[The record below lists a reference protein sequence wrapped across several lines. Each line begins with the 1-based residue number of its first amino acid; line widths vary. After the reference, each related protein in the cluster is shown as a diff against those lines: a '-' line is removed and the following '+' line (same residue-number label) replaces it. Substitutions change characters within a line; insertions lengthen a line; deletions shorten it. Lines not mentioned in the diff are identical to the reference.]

1 MNKKGVEAVALSIR
15 SLSMDAIQK
24 ANSGHP
30 GLPLGAAEVAAVLYG
45 EIMKH
50 NPANSKWSD
59 RDRFVL
65 SAGHGSMLLYS
76 ILHLAGYKVSMDD
89 IKNFR
94 QVGSK
99 CPGHPEYG
107 DTDGVECTGGPLGQG
122 VSMAVGMAMAES
134 MLAAKFNTPNH
145 KIVDHYTYSL
155 VGEGCLQEG
164 VSSEASSLAGNLKLG
179 KLIVFYDENKISI
192 DGCTDITFTDDIAK
206 RYEAYGWQVL
216 KGDMYDVEGIVKL
229 VNEAKSDTEHPSL
242 IMLKSVIG
250 KGSPKQGTADVHG
263 APLGAEG
270 IIEAKKT
277 LGLPTDKEF
286 YVVPE
291 AYQYFEDKKADFAK
305 AEKNWED
312 EFAAWAKENPELKK
326 EWDAFYS
333 DSVTNPDVKD
343 VEYKVGDA
351 CATRD
356 ASGKALNVIAA
367 RYGNLVGGSAD
378 LMGPNKTA
386 FKNIDNGTFSPEN
399 RKGRTIE
406 YGIREFAMSAVAA
419 GISLHGGLRPF
430 CATFLVFADYL
441 RASLR
446 VVSLMKQ
453 PVIYVFTHDSIYV
466 GEDGPTH
473 QPIETM
479 TSLRAIPGVQAIR
492 PGDPEESMEAWNIA
506 YASKDH
512 PVCMAFT
519 RQALAVY
526 EKADKNWKKNMA
538 EKGAYVVL
546 EGSSNPDITI
556 LASGS
561 EVNMALDAV
570 KLVSGKS
577 IRVVSVPDLKK
588 FSGLSKSEQNE
599 IMGSPKRVVC
609 TEAGISMEWLQFTE
623 QENCFCIDR
632 FGTSGPAKK
641 VAEYL
646 GFTSEKLAELL
657 KK

>member
-1 MNKKGVEAVALSIR
+1 MDKKGVEAVALSIR

-30 GLPLGAAEVAAVLYG
+30 GLPLGAAEAAAVLYG
-45 EIMKH
+45 EVMKH
-50 NPANSKWSD
+50 NPADSKWAD

-99 CPGHPEYG
+99 CPGHPEFG

-122 VSMAVGMAMAES
+122 VSMAVGMAVAEQ

-164 VSSEASSLAGNLKLG
+164 VASEACSLAGNLKLG
-179 KLIVFYDENKISI
+179 KLIVFYDQNKISI
-192 DGCTDITFTDDIAK
+192 DGNTDITFTDNIAA
-206 RYEAYGWQVL
+206 RYKAYGWQVL
-216 KGDMYDVEGIVKL
+216 KGSMYDVEGIVAL
-229 VNEAKSDTEHPSL
+229 VKEAKKCKDQPTL

-250 KGSPKQGTADVHG
+250 KGAPKQGTADVHG

-270 IIEAKKT
+270 IKAAKKK
-277 LGLPTDKEF
+277 LGLPVDKDF
-286 YVVPE
+286 YVVPD
-291 AYQYFEDKKADFAK
+291 AYKYFEKKKAAFAK
-305 AEKNWED
+305 AEADWNA

-326 EWDAFYS
+326 LWDAYHS
-333 DSVTNPDVKD
+333 DAVTDASVKD
-343 VEYKVGDA
+343 VAYKVGDA

-367 RYGNLVGGSAD
+367 RYANLVGGSAD

-386 FKNIDNGTFSPEN
+386 FKATDNGTFSPAN
-399 RKGRTIE
+399 RAGRTIE
-406 YGIREFAMSAVAA
+406 YGIREFAMSAVCA

-441 RASLR
+441 RPSLR

-492 PGDPEESMEAWNIA
+492 PGDPEESMEAWKIA

-526 EKADKNWKKNMA
+526 AKDDKSWKKNMA
-538 EKGAYVVL
+538 SCGAYIVKT
-546 EGSSNPDITI
+546 GADKPDITI

-561 EVNMALDAV
+561 EVNMALKAADMV
-570 KLVSGKS
+570 KDKK

-588 FSGLSKSEQNE
+588 FENL
-599 IMGSPKRVVC
+599 PKAKQEAIIGPAKRIVC
-609 TEAGISMEWLQFTE
+609 TEAGISMEWLQFTSK
-623 QENCFCIDR
+623 ENCFCIDT
-632 FGTSGPAKK
+632 FGTSGPANK
-641 VAEYL
+641 VAEYM
-646 GFTSEKLAELL
+646 GFTAEKLAKLL

>member
-1 MNKKGVEAVALSIR
+1 MDKKGVEAVALSIR

-30 GLPLGAAEVAAVLYG
+30 GLPLGAAEAAAVLYG

-50 NPANSKWSD
+50 NPADSKWAD

-99 CPGHPEYG
+99 CPGHPEFD

-122 VSMAVGMAMAES
+122 VSMAVGMAVAES
-134 MLAAKFNTPNH
+134 MLAAKFNTPSH

-164 VSSEASSLAGNLKLG
+164 VASEACSLAGNLKLG
-179 KLIVFYDENKISI
+179 KLIVFYDQNKISI

-216 KGDMYDVEGIVKL
+216 SGDMYDVAGIVKL
-229 VNEAKSDTEHPSL
+229 VEKAKKETNKPSL

-250 KGSPKQGTADVHG
+250 KGAPKQGTADVHG

-270 IIEAKKT
+270 IVAAKKA
-277 LGLPTDKEF
+277 LGLPEDKDF

-291 AYQYFEDKKADFAK
+291 AYEYFKNKAADFAK
-305 AEKNWED
+305 AEADWNA
-312 EFAAWAKENPELKK
+312 EFDAWAKENPELKK
-326 EWDAFYS
+326 LWDAYHS
-333 DSVTNPDVKD
+333 DAVTDETVQD

-367 RYGNLVGGSAD
+367 RFANLVGGSAD

-386 FKNIDNGTFSPEN
+386 FKATDNGTFSPEN
-399 RKGRTIE
+399 RAGRTIE
-406 YGIREFAMSAVAA
+406 YGIREFAMSAVCA

-441 RASLR
+441 RPSLR

-492 PGDPEESMEAWNIA
+492 PGDPEESMQAWNMA

-538 EKGAYVVL
+538 EKGAYVVA
-546 EGSSNPDITI
+546 EGSASPDITI

-570 KLVSGKS
+570 KLVSGKT

-588 FSGLSKSEQNE
+588 FENLSKAEQKA
-599 IMGSPKRVVC
+599 IIGDAKRVVC
-609 TEAGISMEWLQFTE
+609 TEAGISMEWLQFTDK
-623 QENCFCIDR
+623 ENCFCIDT

-646 GFTSEKLAELL
+646 GFTAEKLAELL

>member
-1 MNKKGVEAVALSIR
+1 MDKKGIESVALSIR

-45 EIMKH
+45 EVMKH

-76 ILHLAGYKVSMDD
+76 ILHLAGYDVTMDD

-94 QVGSK
+94 QVGSR

-122 VSMAVGMAMAES
+122 VSMAVGMAIAES
-134 MLAAKFNTPNH
+134 MLAAKFNTAKH
-145 KIVDHYTYSL
+145 TIVDHYTYSL

-164 VSSEASSLAGNLKLG
+164 VASEASSLAGNLKLG

-216 KGDMYDVEGIVKL
+216 RGDMYDVEEMVKL
-229 VNEAKSDTEHPSL
+229 INEAKACSDKPSL
-242 IMLKSVIG
+242 IMLKSIIG
-250 KGSPKQGTADVHG
+250 KGAPKQNTADVHG

-270 IIEAKKT
+270 IIEAKKN
-277 LGLPTDKEF
+277 LGLPTDKDF

-291 AYQYFEDKKADFAK
+291 AYKYFEDKKASFAK
-305 AEKNWED
+305 AEADWNET
-312 EFAAWAKENPELKK
+312 FAAWAKENPDLKK
-326 EWDAFYS
+326 LWDAYHS
-333 DSVTNPDVKD
+333 DAITDETVKD

-367 RYGNLVGGSAD
+367 RFANLVGGSAD

-386 FKNIDNGTFSPEN
+386 FKATDNGTFSPTN
-399 RKGRTIE
+399 RAGRTIE
-406 YGIREFAMSAVAA
+406 YGIREFAMSAVCA

-441 RASLR
+441 RPSLR

-479 TSLRAIPGVQAIR
+479 ASLRAIPGVQAIR
-492 PGDPEESMEAWNIA
+492 PGDPEESMQAWNMA
-506 YASKDH
+506 YASKNH

-526 EKADKNWKKNMA
+526 EKADKNWKQNMA
-538 EKGAYVVL
+538 EKGAYVVQ
-546 EGSSNPDITI
+546 EGSASPDITI

-561 EVNMALDAV
+561 EVNMALKAAS
-570 KLVSGKS
+570 LTSGKT

-588 FSGLSKSEQNE
+588 FAGLCSCSQKE
-599 IMGSPKRVVC
+599 IIGDAKRVVC
-609 TEAGISMEWLQFTE
+609 TEAGISTEWLQFAKKE
-623 QENCFCIDR
+623 DCFCIDR
-632 FGTSGPAKK
+632 FGTSGPANK

-646 GFTSEKLAELL
+646 GFTAEKLAELL
-657 KK
+657 AK

>member
-30 GLPLGAAEVAAVLYG
+30 GLPLGAAEAAAVLYG
-45 EIMKH
+45 EVMKH
-50 NPANSKWSD
+50 NPADSKWAD

-99 CPGHPEYG
+99 CPGHPEFG

-122 VSMAVGMAMAES
+122 VSMAVGMAIAEQ
-134 MLAAKFNTPNH
+134 MLAAKFNTKAH

-164 VSSEASSLAGNLKLG
+164 VASEACSLAGNLKLG
-179 KLIVFYDENKISI
+179 KLIVFYDQNKISI
-192 DGCTDITFTDDIAK
+192 DGNTDITFTDNIAA
-206 RYEAYGWQVL
+206 RYKAYGWQVL
-216 KGDMYDVEGIVKL
+216 KGSMYDVEGIVEL
-229 VNEAKSDTEHPSL
+229 VKEAKKCKDQPTL

-250 KGSPKQGTADVHG
+250 KGAPKQGTADVHG

-270 IIEAKKT
+270 IKAAKKK
-277 LGLPTDKEF
+277 LGLPVDQDF

-291 AYQYFEDKKADFAK
+291 AKKYFEDKKAAFAK
-305 AEKNWED
+305 AEADWKA

-326 EWDAFYS
+326 LWDAYHS
-333 DSVTNPDVKD
+333 DAVTDASVKD
-343 VEYKVGDA
+343 VAYKVGDA

-367 RYGNLVGGSAD
+367 RYANLVGGSAD

-386 FKNIDNGTFSPEN
+386 FKATDNGTFSPTN
-399 RKGRTIE
+399 RAGRTIE
-406 YGIREFAMSAVAA
+406 YGIREFAMSAVCA

-441 RASLR
+441 RPSLR

-492 PGDPEESMEAWNIA
+492 PGDPEESMEAWKIA

-526 EKADKNWKKNMA
+526 AKDDKSWKKNMA
-538 EKGAYVVL
+538 ANGAYIVK
-546 EGSSNPDITI
+546 EGAAKPDITI

-561 EVNMALDAV
+561 EVNMALQAAEMV
-570 KLVSGKS
+570 PEKK

-588 FSGLSKSEQNE
+588 FEGLTKAKQDA
-599 IMGSPKRVVC
+599 IIGDTKRVVC
-609 TEAGISMEWLQFTE
+609 TEAGISMEWLQFTSK
-623 QENCFCIDR
+623 ENCFCIDT
-632 FGTSGPAKK
+632 FGTSGPANK

-646 GFTSEKLAELL
+646 GFTAKNLAKLL

>member
-1 MNKKGVEAVALSIR
+1 MDKKGVEAVALSIR

-50 NPANSKWSD
+50 HPANSKWAD

-89 IKNFR
+89 IKSFR

-99 CPGHPEYG
+99 CPGHPEFG

-122 VSMAVGMAMAES
+122 VSMAVGMAIAES

-164 VSSEASSLAGNLKLG
+164 VASEASSLAGNLKLG
-179 KLIVFYDENKISI
+179 KLIVFYDQNKISI

-229 VNEAKSDTEHPSL
+229 VEEAKKCSDKPSL
-242 IMLKSVIG
+242 IMLKSIIG
-250 KGSPKQGTADVHG
+250 KGAPKQNTADVHG

-277 LGLPTDKEF
+277 LGLPTDKDF

-291 AYQYFEDKKADFAK
+291 AYKYFEDKKAAFAK
-305 AEKNWED
+305 AEADWNA
-312 EFAAWAKENPELKK
+312 EFDAWAKENPELKK
-326 EWDAFYS
+326 LWDAYHS
-333 DSVTNPDVKD
+333 DKATDESVKD

-367 RYGNLVGGSAD
+367 RFGNLVGGSAD

-386 FKNIDNGTFSPEN
+386 FKATDNGTFSPAN
-399 RKGRTIE
+399 RAGRTIE
-406 YGIREFAMSAVAA
+406 YGIREFAMSAVCA

-441 RASLR
+441 RPSLR

-479 TSLRAIPGVQAIR
+479 TSLRAIPGVQVIR
-492 PGDPEESMEAWNIA
+492 PGDPEESMQAWNIA

-526 EKADKNWKKNMA
+526 EKADKDWKKNMA
-538 EKGAYVVL
+538 EKGAYVVQ
-546 EGSSNPDITI
+546 EGSANPDITI

-561 EVNMALDAV
+561 EVNMALKAAS
-570 KLVSGKS
+570 LTSGKT

-588 FSGLSKSEQNE
+588 FESISDADRKAIIGNA
-599 IMGSPKRVVC
+599 KRIVC
-609 TEAGISMEWLQFTE
+609 TEAGISMEWLQFTSK
-623 QENCFCIDR
+623 ENCFCIDR
-632 FGTSGPAKK
+632 FGTSGPANK

-646 GFTSEKLAELL
+646 GFTAEKLAELL
-657 KK
+657 AK

>member
-1 MNKKGVEAVALSIR
+1 MDKKGVEAVALSIR

-30 GLPLGAAEVAAVLYG
+30 GLPLGAAEAAAVLYG

-50 NPANSKWSD
+50 NPANSKWVD

-122 VSMAVGMAMAES
+122 VSMAVGMAVAES
-134 MLAAKFNTPNH
+134 MLAAKFNTPKH
-145 KIVDHYTYSL
+145 TIVNHYTYSL

-164 VSSEASSLAGNLKLG
+164 VASEACSLAGNLKLG
-179 KLIVFYDENKISI
+179 KLIVFYDQNKISI

-216 KGDMYDVEGIVKL
+216 KGDMYDIEGIVKL
-229 VNEAKSDTEHPSL
+229 VEEAKKCSDKPSL
-242 IMLKSVIG
+242 IMLKSIIG
-250 KGSPKQGTADVHG
+250 KGAPKQNTADVHG

-277 LGLPTDKEF
+277 LGLPTDKDF

-291 AYQYFEDKKADFAK
+291 AYKYFEDKKAAFAK
-305 AEKNWED
+305 AEADWNA
-312 EFAAWAKENPELKK
+312 EFDAWAKENPELKK
-326 EWDAFYS
+326 LWDAYHS
-333 DSVTNPDVKD
+333 DKATDESVKD

-367 RYGNLVGGSAD
+367 RFGNLVGGSAD

-386 FKNIDNGTFSPEN
+386 FKATDNGTFSPAN
-399 RKGRTIE
+399 RAGRTIE
-406 YGIREFAMSAVAA
+406 YGIREFAMSAVCA

-441 RASLR
+441 RPSLR

-492 PGDPEESMEAWNIA
+492 PGDPEESMQAWNIA

-526 EKADKNWKKNMA
+526 EKADKDWKKNMA
-538 EKGAYVVL
+538 EKGAYVVQ
-546 EGSSNPDITI
+546 EGSANPDITI

-561 EVNMALDAV
+561 EVNMALKAAG
-570 KLVSGKS
+570 LVNGKA

-588 FSGLSKSEQNE
+588 FEGLSKAEQDKIIGNT
-599 IMGSPKRVVC
+599 KRIVC
-609 TEAGISMEWLQFTE
+609 TEAGISMEWLQFTSK
-623 QENCFCIDR
+623 ENCFCIDT
-632 FGTSGPAKK
+632 FGTSGPANK

-646 GFTSEKLAELL
+646 GFTAEKLADLL

>member
-1 MNKKGVEAVALSIR
+1 MDKKTIEAVATSIR

-30 GLPLGAAEVAAVLYG
+30 GLPLGAAELAAVLYG
-45 EIMKH
+45 EVLKH
-50 NPANSKWSD
+50 NPADSKWAD

-76 ILHLAGYKVSMDD
+76 ILHLSGYKVSMDD

-107 DTDGVECTGGPLGQG
+107 ETDGVECTGGPLGQG
-122 VSMAVGMAMAES
+122 VSMAVGMAVAES
-134 MLAAKFNTPNH
+134 MLAAKFNTAKH
-145 KIVDHYTYSL
+145 TIVDHYTYSL

-164 VSSEASSLAGNLKLG
+164 VASEACSLAGNLKLG
-179 KLIVFYDENKISI
+179 KLIVFYDQNKISI
-192 DGCTDITFTDDIAK
+192 DGNTDITFTDDIAK

-216 KGDMYDVEGIVKL
+216 KGDMYDVEGIAKL
-229 VNEAKSDTEHPSL
+229 VAEAKKCADKPSL
-242 IMLKSVIG
+242 IMLKSIIG
-250 KGSPKQGTADVHG
+250 KSAPKQGTADVHG

-277 LGLPTDKEF
+277 LGLPTDKDF
-286 YVVPE
+286 YVLPE
-291 AYQYFEDKKADFAK
+291 AYKYFEDKKAAFAK
-305 AEKNWED
+305 AEADWNA
-312 EFAAWAKENPELKK
+312 EFDAWAKENPELKK
-326 EWDAFYS
+326 LWDAYHS
-333 DSVTNPDVKD
+333 DSVTDASVKD

-367 RYGNLVGGSAD
+367 RYANLVGGSAD

-386 FKNIDNGTFSPEN
+386 FKATDNGTFSPAN
-399 RKGRTIE
+399 RAGRTIE
-406 YGIREFAMSAVAA
+406 YGIREFAMSAVCA

-441 RASLR
+441 RPSLR

-492 PGDPEESMEAWNIA
+492 PGDPEESMEAWKIA

-538 EKGAYVVL
+538 EKGAYVVQ
-546 EGSSNPDITI
+546 EGSASPDITI

-561 EVNMALDAV
+561 EVNMALDAA
-570 KLVSGKS
+570 KLVSGKA

-588 FSGLSKSEQNE
+588 FEGLSKAEQDK
-599 IMGSPKRVVC
+599 IMGNPKRVVC
-609 TEAGISMEWLQFTE
+609 TEAGISMEWLQFTSK
-623 QENCFCIDR
+623 ENCFCLDN

-641 VAEYL
+641 VAEYFH
-646 GFTSEKLAELL
+646 FTAEDLAKLLN
-657 KK
+657 K

>member
-1 MNKKGVEAVALSIR
+1 MDKKGVEAVALSIR

-30 GLPLGAAEVAAVLYG
+30 GLPLGAAEAAAVLYG
-45 EIMKH
+45 EVMRH
-50 NPANSKWSD
+50 NPANSKWAD

-122 VSMAVGMAMAES
+122 VSMAVGMAIAES
-134 MLAAKFNTPNH
+134 MLAAKFNTS
-145 KIVDHYTYSL
+145 KRTIVNHYTYSL

-164 VSSEASSLAGNLKLG
+164 VASEACSLAGNLKLG
-179 KLIVFYDENKISI
+179 KLIVFYDQNKISI

-216 KGDMYDVEGIVKL
+216 KGDMYDIEGIVKL
-229 VNEAKSDTEHPSL
+229 VEEAKKCDDKPSL
-242 IMLKSVIG
+242 IMLKSIIG
-250 KGSPKQGTADVHG
+250 KGAPKQNTADVHG
-263 APLGAEG
+263 APLGKDG
-270 IIEAKKT
+270 IVEAKKT
-277 LGLPTDKEF
+277 LGLPVDKDF

-291 AYQYFEDKKADFAK
+291 AYKYFEDKKSVFAK
-305 AEKNWED
+305 AEADWNA
-312 EFAAWAKENPELKK
+312 EFDAWAKENPELKK
-326 EWDAFYS
+326 LWDAYHS
-333 DSVTNPDVKD
+333 DSVTNESVKD

-356 ASGKALNVIAA
+356 ASGTALNVIAA
-367 RYGNLVGGSAD
+367 RFANLVGGSAD

-386 FKNIDNGTFSPEN
+386 FKSTDNGTFSPTN
-399 RKGRTIE
+399 RAGRTIE
-406 YGIREFAMSAVAA
+406 YGIREFAMSAVCA

-441 RASLR
+441 RPSLR

-473 QPIETM
+473 QPVETM
-479 TSLRAIPGVQAIR
+479 TSLRSIPGVQAIR
-492 PGDPEESMEAWNIA
+492 PGDPEESMQAWNMA

-538 EKGAYVVL
+538 EKGAYVVQ
-546 EGSSNPDITI
+546 EGSTAPDITI

-561 EVNMALDAV
+561 EVNMALKAAS
-570 KLVSGKS
+570 LTSGKT

-588 FSGLSKSEQNE
+588 FETISDAERKAIIGDA
-599 IMGSPKRVVC
+599 KRIVC
-609 TEAGISMEWLQFTE
+609 TEAGISLEWLQFTSK
-623 QENCFCIDR
+623 ENCFCIDT
-632 FGTSGPAKK
+632 FGTSGPANK
-641 VAEYL
+641 VAEHL
-646 GFTSEKLAELL
+646 GFTAEKLAEVLAR
-657 KK
+657 

>member
-1 MNKKGVEAVALSIR
+1 MDKKTIEAVATSIR

-30 GLPLGAAEVAAVLYG
+30 GLPLGAAELAAVLYG
-45 EIMKH
+45 EVLKH
-50 NPANSKWSD
+50 NPADSKWAD

-107 DTDGVECTGGPLGQG
+107 ETDGVECTGGPLGQG
-122 VSMAVGMAMAES
+122 VSMAVGMAVAES
-134 MLAAKFNTPNH
+134 MLAAKFNTAKH
-145 KIVDHYTYSL
+145 TIVDHYTYSL

-164 VSSEASSLAGNLKLG
+164 VASEASSLAGNLKLG
-179 KLIVFYDENKISI
+179 KLIVFYDQNKISI
-192 DGCTDITFTDDIAK
+192 DGNTDITFTDDIAK

-216 KGDMYDVEGIVKL
+216 KGDMYDVEGIAKL
-229 VNEAKSDTEHPSL
+229 VAEAKKCADKPSL

-250 KGSPKQGTADVHG
+250 KSAPKQGTADVHG

-277 LGLPTDKEF
+277 LGLPTDKDF
-286 YVVPE
+286 YVLPE
-291 AYQYFEDKKADFAK
+291 AYKYFEDKKAAFAK
-305 AEKNWED
+305 AEADWNA
-312 EFAAWAKENPELKK
+312 EFDAWAKENPELKK
-326 EWDAFYS
+326 LWDAYHS
-333 DSVTNPDVKD
+333 DSVTDASVKD

-367 RYGNLVGGSAD
+367 RYANLVGGSAD

-386 FKNIDNGTFSPEN
+386 FKATDNGTFSPAN
-399 RKGRTIE
+399 RAGRTIE
-406 YGIREFAMSAVAA
+406 YGIREFAMSAVCA

-441 RASLR
+441 RPSLR

-492 PGDPEESMEAWNIA
+492 PGDPEESMEAWKIA

-526 EKADKNWKKNMA
+526 EKADKNWRKNMA
-538 EKGAYVVL
+538 EKGAYVVQ
-546 EGSSNPDITI
+546 EGSASPDITI

-561 EVNMALDAV
+561 EVNMALDAA
-570 KLVSGKS
+570 KLVSGKA

-588 FSGLSKSEQNE
+588 FEGLSKAEQDK
-599 IMGSPKRVVC
+599 IMGNPKRVVC
-609 TEAGISMEWLQFTE
+609 TEAGISMEWLQFTSK
-623 QENCFCIDR
+623 ENCFCLDN

-641 VAEYL
+641 VAEYFH
-646 GFTSEKLAELL
+646 FTAEDLAKLLN
-657 KK
+657 K